1 MGSLTLLM
9 ISEFVIEKMSAYIA
23 GETGKKALSHKRNG
37 AGNGVKNGVE
47 TAILSKG
54 KRHE

>member
-1 MGSLTLLM
+1 MGKT
-9 ISEFVIEKMSAYIA
+9 
-23 GETGKKALSHKRNG
+23 ALSRKGNG

-54 KRHE
+54 KKT

>member
-1 MGSLTLLM
+1 M
-9 ISEFVIEKMSAYIA
+9 IADFVIDKMSAYIA
-23 GETGKKALSHKRNG
+23 GENMSKQALSHKENG

-54 KRHE
+54 KKT